1 MKSKLLF
8 SLLLISGITY
18 SQVTT
23 VLSPSKDNSI
33 FSENTNSNGQGSL
46 FSGAIS
52 NGNSRRALL
61 AFDLS
66 SIPAGAV
73 ITDVSLELTIT
84 RSRSSNT
91 PYTLHRL
98 TTDWGEGASLATG
111 QGGLG
116 APAQAPDATWQ
127 DAMLGTVTW
136 STAGGDFVSTSSSTT
151 PISSNDVTALFTGT
165 DLVDDVQDWVDG
177 VNSNFGWILIG
188 DESGSRNASRF
199 DSREGTAPP
208 QLTITYNDTASVL
221 QISFNEMV
229 TVSPNPA
236 RDFLQIDITQNTHPI
251 NFEIY
256 DLLGH
261 RVFEE
266 HRAANSSYHLNF
278 DLPSGVYIIKVA
290 SIQGRVSRKF
300 MVR

>member
-1 MKSKLLF
+1 MKTILLC
-8 SLLLISGITY
+8 SILLISSLVHSQIT
-18 SQVTT
+18 TT
-23 VLSPSKDNSI
+23 LSPSKDNSI

-52 NGNSRRALL
+52 NGNSRRALFS
-61 AFDLS
+61 FDLS

-91 PYTLHRL
+91 PYTLHRV

-116 APAQAPDATWQ
+116 ATAQAPDATWQ

-136 STAGGDFVSTSSSTT
+136 NTAGGDFDAASSSTT
-151 PISSNDVTALFTGT
+151 QISSNDVVATFTGT
-165 DLVDDVQDWVDG
+165 DLVQDIQNWVDG

-208 QLTITYNDTASVL
+208 QLTVTYNDTASVSQSSL
-221 QISFNEMV
+221 NELV

-236 RDFLQIDITQNTHPI
+236 NDFLQIDITQNTHPI
-251 NFEIY
+251 DFEIY

-261 RVFEE
+261 RVFEDR
-266 HRAANSSYHLNF
+266 RAGESSYRFNF
-278 DLPSGVYIIKVA
+278 NLPSGVYILKIANNHKH
-290 SIQGRVSRKF
+290 VSRKF
-300 MVR
+300 IVK